1 MEPTMKRILA
11 PCLTVLSLLLFS
23 CTTGVSAELRDGWK
37 LVLAE
42 DYIGARDKYEA
53 VLVKYPDNPYA
64 LLNLGF
70 VYQKLGD
77 YKSSREKYEAAIVH
91 GGNAE
96 VTQVVVEGSV
106 SQRKTTV
113 ADKAREN
120 LKTLPN

>member
-1 MEPTMKRILA
+1 MKGILA
-11 PCLTVLSLLLFS
+11 PRLIVLALFLS
-23 CTTGVSAELRDGWK
+23 ACTTGVSKDLKDGWK
-37 LVLAE
+37 LILAE
-42 DYIGARDKYEA
+42 DYIGARDQYEA
-53 VLVKYPDNPYA
+53 TLVRYPDNPYA

-77 YKSSREKYEAAIVH
+77 DKRARENYQAAIVH

-106 SQRKTTV
+106 SQRTTTV

-120 LKTLPN
+120 LQTLQN